1 MRPSGK
7 RQGKAA
13 GQNLGGIVAESCCRC
28 YPEIVTPRWQGP
40 RPHRREAMPASIIR
54 ARTVITEPADRRHW
68 HQIENGAVLQRDG
81 VISEIG
87 PAAELIAK
95 HPGVAVLGTGRQV
108 MLPGFVNAHHHIGLT
123 PVQLG
128 SPDMPLELW
137 FVTRMVMRN
146 VNLYLDTLYSAFE
159 MIASGVTT
167 VQHLHGRLPGKL
179 DQVDRGC
186 DEAIRAYRDVGM
198 RISYSYAVRDQ
209 NRLVYQGDEDFI
221 ASLPSELRG
230 PMQRWFERFQLT
242 LDDDIALFEGLY
254 GRYGDARRVKVQLAP
269 ANLHWCSDDALTR
282 LADCSREHEV
292 PLHMHLL
299 ETAYKKE

>member
-1 MRPSGK
+1 MRSSAPSPSRK
-7 RQGKAA
+7 P
-13 GQNLGGIVAESCCRC
+13 S
-28 YPEIVTPRWQGP
+28 P
-40 RPHRREAMPASIIR
+40 PHPSR
-54 ARTVITEPADRRHW
+54 ARVPRFNGDAIMAKSIVRSRAMITRAIDRKSW
-68 HQIENGAVLQRDG
+68 EEITDGAILQEDG
-81 VISEIG
+81 IIKVVG
-87 PAAELIAK
+87 TFKELKAK
-95 HPGVAVLGTGRQV
+95 HPQLPVIGSGNEI
-108 MLPGFVNAHHHIGLT
+108 MLPGFVNGHHHIGLT

-137 FVTRMVMRN
+137 FITRMVMRN

-167 VQHLHGRLPGKL
+167 VQHLHGRIPGNL

-186 DEAIRAYRDVGM
+186 DEAIRAYQDVGM
-198 RISYSYAVRDQ
+198 RVSYSYAVRDQ
-209 NRLVYQGDEDFI
+209 NRLVYQRDEDFI

-254 GRYGDARRVKVQLAP
+254 GRYRNARRVKVQLAP
-269 ANLHWCSDDALTR
+269 ANLHWCSDAALAR
-282 LADCSREHEV
+282 LADCSRKYGV

-299 ETAYKKE
+299 